1 MILYFSGTGN
11 SRYLS
16 EVLNSEIKDEII
28 SINDCLKTKKK
39 YSFTSK
45 NHMLLFV
52 LHMHGKYLESLK
64 ALLKRQILK
73 EIKKYI
79 LF

>member
-28 SINDCLKTKKK
+28 SINDCLKAKKNVSVK
-39 YSFTSK
+39 
-45 NHMLLFV
+45 
-52 LHMHGKYLESLK
+52 
-64 ALLKRQILK
+64 
-73 EIKKYI
+73 
-79 LF
+79 